1 MNIFIYFLDRPFFDA
16 YLNLYLESKIEKWF
30 LDVCLT
36 GGDVSHFLQSLF
48 FEHLNTFER
57 ALLSSGVSEE
67 EGAAIE
73 LGMKNNAAH
82 NPLFR
87 FAFAS
92 IFQSTM
98 NLKSLNVLPS
108 FFPPEEEEEI

>member
-1 MNIFIYFLDRPFFDA
+1 MF
-16 YLNLYLESKIEKWF
+16 
-30 LDVCLT
+30 
-36 GGDVSHFLQSLF
+36 
-48 FEHLNTFER
+48 
-57 ALLSSGVSEE
+57 EE
-67 EGAAIE
+67 EGEAIE
-73 LGMKNNAAH
+73 LGMKNNTVH
-82 NPLFR
+82 NPLSR